1 METTIPIDPEQA
13 AFGSLLT
20 LEANDPELDRPLPDG
35 TIPRDRVRATLQD
48 YVTRQQSNGLPLFPN
63 VTAQANKKRTDYLT
77 GLYTKP
83 LEDLLDGPTLAN
95 LEKKAAYHPNPD
107 AFRQREINRTY
118 LSALVGR
125 PLSGPGYEATRAAF
139 ATQHLGL
146 TPNVDD
152 TTFHQAVKTRILE
165 DQAATTTTDTLRN
178 QVFQSVLAGSAA
190 PEIDLTTIP
199 ERHRDAAVAAIS
211 DARLEAR
218 RMRRAV
224 LPNVDRAIPLL
235 TRAAELEKDLK
246 AGSQMVAN
254 ELILSAFR
262 DSYPENKAD
271 RPLYF
276 VLLAQKLQALPQD
289 QRGAVTR
296 AFQSV
301 GRTLNTIGENV
312 GDIARAVETQTTGRA
327 GFTEADED
335 LSKDFRQFQRL
346 FQTEGAGLQK
356 ATDTFF
362 QRGAI
367 GVGASLPYTFAAL
380 AGPYGMLLNAGS
392 FAGESYTEQR
402 IANPEG
408 DRTIQLPGSLVTGTI
423 ESAIETT
430 FTKFGVKA
438 MQGKLPTVFNL
449 LNRAKLTGLPRAA
462 AGGLA
467 AATIT
472 GATEYTEEF
481 LQAGTREFTQAVA
494 RDLSNLGSP
503 YDWQGFF
510 DDWGAAQRDII
521 PTVTIFALV
530 AGGGASFSHFRQ
542 GEAMRKNRTVL
553 YGLGVPE
560 SKIESIANAA
570 TPAEADVLTQAA
582 AKEGLENR
590 TAEERQTVLDVM
602 RKLQQLSETAG
613 LPVVSPSTNT
623 FTGEQEWTFTDP
635 ISKEQRTFE
644 TEEESLLYWREY
656 QQAQRE
662 ETLDRFE
669 SLSETTFLDFI
680 QSEGTA
686 SADTDVEI
694 STKPLRI
701 SDIRAELTK
710 REQTTLAA
718 LDKETNPVRRADLNT
733 TLQDIADSRA
743 RIDARIEA
751 AVLMHGPASAVDFQ
765 NALITG
771 RRFTEQTRT
780 GLTRHVVQ
788 LFRGRSIQD
797 VMEEFSEDF
806 LARGIADGIIRPE
819 SIVRDIQAF
828 QAASGSTLLPPNY
841 TYTPENSLP
850 LLEAFSAISRAAAM
864 SQVRTGLLPPEVSQ
878 WIEIQIATMDSTIG
892 EANKLAADLRRTA
905 DWKAALDNGNLTP
918 ELESLI
924 QDSLGLNQEA
934 RAQRFEIQARA
945 QLAAEAM
952 EGFPEIAD
960 SISGRLPH
968 PETLRKENHPL
979 LGEVRTLWQ
988 SLLKPT
994 RRRSKTGRTVDRTN
1008 EANAFFLPIGQMV
1021 DLDDVRRSLNE
1032 RGFAFE
1038 TPADMLDAA
1047 IDSLAY
1053 GKPQY
1058 GTSSLTDESFAIAL
1072 PPTTQESREVS
1083 PTAQIEASRRGN
1095 FSSPVDP
1102 TVSDVASMRPRRDG
1116 RTNESFSISRQQEIY
1131 GDAHF
1136 SLQMVRNDLR
1146 DIERKTENERQEWEK
1161 QHGSLVNL
1169 PPASEIFSAS
1179 LYYDTGYS
1187 GSETRKQGPVLQ
1199 PDGSKRFGFTES
1211 AEEFVARVQ
1220 STLNHPAFTGT
1231 RVSWFANIPGQTTSI
1246 GANGFTGAVEAT
1258 APGYDYAPFPESPEL
1273 IAARE
1278 AVAAAEAELY
1288 LAEQDFDPANATA
1301 PDDPSADPS
1310 PVAAST
1316 IRQRELSK
1324 HAAAYAALLDARD
1337 QEARN
1342 AAQSF
1347 IARVWNAYAQHDEI
1361 FQYGKTT
1368 SRSAEDIAAAVS
1380 TSQMTITA
1388 DDAGSTVTFRHGSG
1402 SLTIESAD
1410 TPRPYIRAASA
1421 ASKGK
1426 KSGGGARL
1434 YQAALDWIHNNGK
1447 RIKDDPGGLSAINQ
1461 IRRTSNFFASA
1472 IRWGTTAH
1480 LKPHAE
1486 QRVGKWTKND
1496 VLNTSLLATKEME
1509 NTFSAIPSAK
1519 GWTFDFQ
1526 TGTFADADGNTLTE
1540 DFLENTV
1547 ANAVP
1552 GTSGIGLSTLQRSL
1566 ITSSAIQAFQRGTA
1580 ESVIQTAES
1589 SLPSSLTGVSY
1600 SLSLNSLQR
1609 IETAIARR
1617 MNAGPEERADFFE
1630 RLRNRLA
1637 AIVQRI
1643 EDTNAGLGPFGRT
1656 ATADPVIDERRR
1668 IADAIAEARTIIDTL
1683 PPEARGRV
1691 GIDYNDLVS
1700 QTTERGRVNAL
1711 LRLIDRADEALEALL
1726 ITQYT
1731 EALEKLSDLAKPNL
1745 QPNKQI
1751 RGRLTPEIQRVVNRA
1766 IAAMGLTPQEHSVA
1780 TITQQATIT
1789 ELEAQRDAET
1799 DPDRLPDL
1807 EAAVVDAYL
1816 TQHFLETF
1824 GNIGSMSAPQLA
1836 NAYRELLTLY
1846 STGRSQ
1852 RTMIDQANR
1861 QELMQARREI
1871 LDSLPDVTQPQWAK
1885 RTENQGI
1892 LDNLESFRL
1901 GLSSFHQVI
1910 EWILPNSL
1918 AARDFQDAI
1927 RKADRAFTRAK
1938 IDARDRF
1945 DAAMFAAWNLT
1956 GRSKRR
1962 RMNRILAGLSK
1973 RRDDWNIGIRES
1985 NGTEEIK
1992 MSEEQAAAILDGT
2005 LKPGWETDPIAME
2018 SLRQSLTDF
2027 RAQRRKAQAED
2038 KAFTK
2043 KVIRFQKVRS
2053 RAPQVWLHASDME
2066 AVYWLQLWDQEQYR
2080 PTLDKHG
2087 FTAEVIDQ
2095 IRAKLSPKALDVY
2108 AHLRREYNAE
2118 YDRLNPVFRRLY
2130 NLDMPRIRNY
2140 APGSFENVAGAP
2152 SELDAHGNPTTSS
2165 INAMSTGFTKS
2176 RTHHMARPKQANA
2189 LGLYWSHLE
2198 ATEYFVAFGETMRDA
2213 RILFRNPELRR
2224 KIEGLYGTRVAG
2236 DWSRWLDGLELDGRF
2251 KSASVSA
2258 MQAMVQSTLN
2268 TTSAVGLAYNVGTLF
2283 KQASAA
2289 LGVFMELPTTAAIR
2303 GIIGVFQNPGDLRTI
2318 WQTESIQQRILSGVS
2333 PEDRRILEAAQASP
2347 SEIMELLILGRLPI
2361 AYADAAFTTA
2371 AGSIAYRWHYDEA
2384 IKAGLGDSQAHEA
2397 ALAVMD
2403 RVVTRTA
2410 QPATT
2415 QDKSLAELS
2424 AVGFGKL
2431 LFLFRSDPRQKFA
2444 ITLDALRRAF
2454 TGRMS
2459 KKEAANRALWSWA
2472 IYGIMSELMTDTW
2485 HAISRDDDD
2494 PERWSWQDY
2503 LAAAVAGPIAGVPII
2518 GSGIEYI
2525 IRSQLGTK
2533 AFANSANPLDKAAAS
2548 IFTQSGVNS
2557 KLYEDLAAIAN
2568 EDKPLDFTDL
2578 ISAAQKDSAAAAA
2591 LIGAFDSRAAIVP
2604 ALLRAARDLGGIT
2617 SNIFELVYESDQSK
2631 IARILEEEKQNTTTT
2646 RESRTTT
2653 LDDLEAQLITL
2664 SPEAREARLA
2674 AMDGTQAAT
2683 LRRRLRTRTLA
2694 PDERIL
2700 DSLPA
2705 AQRQAAIARI
2715 LAAIQDPARREALAD
2730 RYAILFPD

>member
-1 METTIPIDPEQA
+1 
-13 AFGSLLT
+13 
-20 LEANDPELDRPLPDG
+20 
-35 TIPRDRVRATLQD
+35 
-48 YVTRQQSNGLPLFPN
+48 
-63 VTAQANKKRTDYLT
+63 
-77 GLYTKP
+77 
-83 LEDLLDGPTLAN
+83 
-95 LEKKAAYHPNPD
+95 
-107 AFRQREINRTY
+107 
-118 LSALVGR
+118 
-125 PLSGPGYEATRAAF
+125 
-139 ATQHLGL
+139 
-146 TPNVDD
+146 
-152 TTFHQAVKTRILE
+152 
-165 DQAATTTTDTLRN
+165 
-178 QVFQSVLAGSAA
+178 
-190 PEIDLTTIP
+190 
-199 ERHRDAAVAAIS
+199 
-211 DARLEAR
+211 
-218 RMRRAV
+218 
-224 LPNVDRAIPLL
+224 
-235 TRAAELEKDLK
+235 
-246 AGSQMVAN
+246 
-254 ELILSAFR
+254 
-262 DSYPENKAD
+262 
-271 RPLYF
+271 
-276 VLLAQKLQALPQD
+276 
-289 QRGAVTR
+289 
-296 AFQSV
+296 
-301 GRTLNTIGENV
+301 
-312 GDIARAVETQTTGRA
+312 
-327 GFTEADED
+327 
-335 LSKDFRQFQRL
+335 
-346 FQTEGAGLQK
+346 
-356 ATDTFF
+356 
-362 QRGAI
+362 
-367 GVGASLPYTFAAL
+367 
-380 AGPYGMLLNAGS
+380 
-392 FAGESYTEQR
+392 
-402 IANPEG
+402 
-408 DRTIQLPGSLVTGTI
+408 
-423 ESAIETT
+423 
-430 FTKFGVKA
+430 
-438 MQGKLPTVFNL
+438 
-449 LNRAKLTGLPRAA
+449 
-462 AGGLA
+462 
-467 AATIT
+467 
-472 GATEYTEEF
+472 
-481 LQAGTREFTQAVA
+481 
-494 RDLSNLGSP
+494 
-503 YDWQGFF
+503 
-510 DDWGAAQRDII
+510 
-521 PTVTIFALV
+521 
-530 AGGGASFSHFRQ
+530 
-542 GEAMRKNRTVL
+542 
-553 YGLGVPE
+553 
-560 SKIESIANAA
+560 
-570 TPAEADVLTQAA
+570 
-582 AKEGLENR
+582 
-590 TAEERQTVLDVM
+590 
-602 RKLQQLSETAG
+602 
-613 LPVVSPSTNT
+613 
-623 FTGEQEWTFTDP
+623 
-635 ISKEQRTFE
+635 
-644 TEEESLLYWREY
+644 
-656 QQAQRE
+656 
-662 ETLDRFE
+662 
-669 SLSETTFLDFI
+669 
-680 QSEGTA
+680 
-686 SADTDVEI
+686 
-694 STKPLRI
+694 
-701 SDIRAELTK
+701 
-710 REQTTLAA
+710 
-718 LDKETNPVRRADLNT
+718 
-733 TLQDIADSRA
+733 
-743 RIDARIEA
+743 
-751 AVLMHGPASAVDFQ
+751 
-765 NALITG
+765 
-771 RRFTEQTRT
+771 
-780 GLTRHVVQ
+780 
-788 LFRGRSIQD
+788 
-797 VMEEFSEDF
+797 
-806 LARGIADGIIRPE
+806 
-819 SIVRDIQAF
+819 
-828 QAASGSTLLPPNY
+828 
-841 TYTPENSLP
+841 
-850 LLEAFSAISRAAAM
+850 
-864 SQVRTGLLPPEVSQ
+864 
-878 WIEIQIATMDSTIG
+878 
-892 EANKLAADLRRTA
+892 
-905 DWKAALDNGNLTP
+905 
-918 ELESLI
+918 
-924 QDSLGLNQEA
+924 
-934 RAQRFEIQARA
+934 
-945 QLAAEAM
+945 
-952 EGFPEIAD
+952 
-960 SISGRLPH
+960 
-968 PETLRKENHPL
+968 
-979 LGEVRTLWQ
+979 
-988 SLLKPT
+988 
-994 RRRSKTGRTVDRTN
+994 
-1008 EANAFFLPIGQMV
+1008 MV

-1038 TPADMLDAA
+1038 TPAAMLDAA

-1058 GTSSLTDESFAIAL
+1058 GTNSLLD
-1072 PPTTQESREVS
+1072 
-1083 PTAQIEASRRGN
+1083 
-1095 FSSPVDP
+1095 
-1102 TVSDVASMRPRRDG
+1102 
-1116 RTNESFSISRQQEIY
+1116 ESFSISPDSPINSSQPGGARNPSDAASPSSSVTHEQEAAY
-1131 GDAHF
+1131 LA
-1136 SLQMVRNDLR
+1136 
-1146 DIERKTENERQEWEK
+1146 
-1161 QHGSLVNL
+1161 
-1169 PPASEIFSAS
+1169 
-1179 LYYDTGYS
+1179 
-1187 GSETRKQGPVLQ
+1187 
-1199 PDGSKRFGFTES
+1199 
-1211 AEEFVARVQ
+1211 
-1220 STLNHPAFTGT
+1220 
-1231 RVSWFANIPGQTTSI
+1231 
-1246 GANGFTGAVEAT
+1246 AVEAGDLEQAAAILKAVADALGFVIGPVYHGSPNFEGNT
-1258 APGYDYAPFPESPEL
+1258 LNVPSKYKGMSNYVHKFWFTDDLDLALYYANERDIDDVITDLNSAAGKPAVVEFFLKSPTKTLDRRDYEEEGMEEQSPVQDANLQIGRKLGWEIVKIENINDKIDSETVGDSTIYGLADTSFTVPAQPILRDSDGNVIPLSARFNQSPPAASGESFSITFDNLSNSPKEYSYEVAQSPGQRITE
-1273 IAARE
+1273 IAARHGLTILEPPSDLSARLADVERDSGIKIAFYRQERELAGSNVTATTAAFVSPTLPGVLFLNATVGSPLDSLLSHELIHSAQRDSASAYE
-1278 AVAAAEAELY
+1278 ALETRLLSLLSPTEKAGIETWLESRNYNPEQIPREIIPHLVASSISSYQELDISALANVDAIKQAAQEFYQNTNGFNPSGLTTASDAELVS
-1288 LAEQDFDPANATA
+1288 N
-1301 PDDPSADPS
+1301 
-1310 PVAAST
+1310 
-1316 IRQRELSK
+1316 
-1324 HAAAYAALLDARD
+1324 
-1337 QEARN
+1337 
-1342 AAQSF
+1342 
-1347 IARVWNAYAQHDEI
+1347 
-1361 FQYGKTT
+1361 
-1368 SRSAEDIAAAVS
+1368 S
-1380 TSQMTITA
+1380 TS
-1388 DDAGSTVTFRHGSG
+1388 F
-1402 SLTIESAD
+1402 
-1410 TPRPYIRAASA
+1410 
-1421 ASKGK
+1421 
-1426 KSGGGARL
+1426 
-1434 YQAALDWIHNNGK
+1434 
-1447 RIKDDPGGLSAINQ
+1447 
-1461 IRRTSNFFASA
+1461 
-1472 IRWGTTAH
+1472 
-1480 LKPHAE
+1480 
-1486 QRVGKWTKND
+1486 
-1496 VLNTSLLATKEME
+1496 
-1509 NTFSAIPSAK
+1509 
-1519 GWTFDFQ
+1519 
-1526 TGTFADADGNTLTE
+1526 
-1540 DFLENTV
+1540 
-1547 ANAVP
+1547 
-1552 GTSGIGLSTLQRSL
+1552 
-1566 ITSSAIQAFQRGTA
+1566 
-1580 ESVIQTAES
+1580 
-1589 SLPSSLTGVSY
+1589 

-1766 IAAMGLTPQEHSVA
+1766 ISAMGLTPQEHSVA
-1780 TITQQATIT
+1780 TITHQATIT

-2198 ATEYFVAFGETMRDA
+2198 ATEYFVAYGETMRDA

-2251 KSASVSA
+2251 KSANVAA

-2289 LGVFMELPTTAAIR
+2289 FGVFMELPTAAAIR

-2415 QDKSLAELS
+2415 QDKSLSELS

-2503 LAAAVAGPIAGVPII
+2503 LAAAVAGPIAGMPIY
-2518 GSGIEYI
+2518 GSPLEYI

-2533 AFANSANPLDKAAAS
+2533 AYENSANPLDKAAAT
-2548 IFTQSGVNS
+2548 IFNQGGINS
-2557 KLYEDLAAIAN
+2557 KLYEDLAAIAT

-2631 IARILEEEKQNTTTT
+2631 IDRILEEEKQNTTTT

>member
-1 METTIPIDPEQA
+1 
-13 AFGSLLT
+13 
-20 LEANDPELDRPLPDG
+20 
-35 TIPRDRVRATLQD
+35 
-48 YVTRQQSNGLPLFPN
+48 
-63 VTAQANKKRTDYLT
+63 
-77 GLYTKP
+77 
-83 LEDLLDGPTLAN
+83 
-95 LEKKAAYHPNPD
+95 
-107 AFRQREINRTY
+107 
-118 LSALVGR
+118 
-125 PLSGPGYEATRAAF
+125 
-139 ATQHLGL
+139 
-146 TPNVDD
+146 
-152 TTFHQAVKTRILE
+152 
-165 DQAATTTTDTLRN
+165 
-178 QVFQSVLAGSAA
+178 
-190 PEIDLTTIP
+190 
-199 ERHRDAAVAAIS
+199 
-211 DARLEAR
+211 
-218 RMRRAV
+218 MRRAV

-276 VLLAQKLQALPQD
+276 ALLAQKLQTLPED
-289 QRGAVTR
+289 KRSVFER
-296 AFQSV
+296 SLQSAA
-301 GRTLNTIGENV
+301 RSINTIGENI
-312 GDIARAVETQTTGRA
+312 GDLARAVETTVAPRP
-327 GFTEADED
+327 GFTPED
-335 LSKDFRQFQRL
+335 QDLATDFRQFQRL
-346 FQTEGAGLQK
+346 YQTEGAGLQK

-362 QRGAI
+362 QRGAL
-367 GVGASLPYTFAAL
+367 GVASSLPYTLAAL
-380 AGPYGMLLNAGS
+380 AGPYGMTLNAGS

-430 FTKFGVKA
+430 LTKFGVKA

-503 YDWQGFF
+503 YNWQGFF

-686 SADTDVEI
+686 SADSDVEI

-718 LDKETNPVRRADLNT
+718 LDKETNPVRRADLRQ
-733 TLQDIADSRA
+733 TLDDIAASRA

-751 AVLMHGPASAVDFQ
+751 AILMHGPASAVDFQ

-780 GLTRHVVQ
+780 GLTRYVVQ

-819 SIVRDIQAF
+819 AIVRDIQAF
-828 QAASGSTLLPPNY
+828 QAATGKPLLPAGY
-841 TYTPENSLP
+841 TYTKENSLP
-850 LLEAFSAISRAAAM
+850 LFEAFAPLARAAAM
-864 SQVRTGLLPPEVSQ
+864 SQVRTGVLPPEVSQ

-892 EANKLAADLRRTA
+892 DANKLAADLRRTA

-979 LGEVRTLWQ
+979 LGEVRSLWQ

-994 RRRSKTGRTVDRTN
+994 RRRSKTGRTIDRTN

-1058 GTSSLTDESFAIAL
+1058 GTSSLTDESFSIA
-1072 PPTTQESREVS
+1072 PT
-1083 PTAQIEASRRGN
+1083 
-1095 FSSPVDP
+1095 F
-1102 TVSDVASMRPRRDG
+1102 
-1116 RTNESFSISRQQEIY
+1116 
-1131 GDAHF
+1131 
-1136 SLQMVRNDLR
+1136 
-1146 DIERKTENERQEWEK
+1146 
-1161 QHGSLVNL
+1161 
-1169 PPASEIFSAS
+1169 
-1179 LYYDTGYS
+1179 
-1187 GSETRKQGPVLQ
+1187 
-1199 PDGSKRFGFTES
+1199 
-1211 AEEFVARVQ
+1211 
-1220 STLNHPAFTGT
+1220 
-1231 RVSWFANIPGQTTSI
+1231 PG
-1246 GANGFTGAVEAT
+1246 V
-1258 APGYDYAPFPESPEL
+1258 
-1273 IAARE
+1273 
-1278 AVAAAEAELY
+1278 
-1288 LAEQDFDPANATA
+1288 
-1301 PDDPSADPS
+1301 
-1310 PVAAST
+1310 
-1316 IRQRELSK
+1316 
-1324 HAAAYAALLDARD
+1324 
-1337 QEARN
+1337 
-1342 AAQSF
+1342 
-1347 IARVWNAYAQHDEI
+1347 
-1361 FQYGKTT
+1361 
-1368 SRSAEDIAAAVS
+1368 
-1380 TSQMTITA
+1380 
-1388 DDAGSTVTFRHGSG
+1388 
-1402 SLTIESAD
+1402 
-1410 TPRPYIRAASA
+1410 
-1421 ASKGK
+1421 
-1426 KSGGGARL
+1426 
-1434 YQAALDWIHNNGK
+1434 
-1447 RIKDDPGGLSAINQ
+1447 PGGLSATGPATFTLDESFAISAFHGTPHKVDKFSLDKIGSGEGAQAYGWGLYFTETESVAEGYRRKLASLENQ
-1461 IRRTSNFFASA
+1461 KRIFSKPISLKEARNRWARGLPVLLEGDGVRYIEPRYIESSASLYSPEVEMVEGNVYQVELNVTDDQLLDYDGEMTDEQAAKIAPLFQGNGTSRKVSFAYKELSSGAGEAYGAGTPELASRLLASVGIRGIRFLDGNSRNQGQGSYNYVIFDDADITITEENGKPVNLTQPGESFSIAFDNLSNSPKEYSYEVAQSPGQRITEVAARHGLTILEPPSDLSARLADVERDSGIKIAFYRQERELAGSNVTATTAAFVSPTLPGVLFLNATVGSPLDSLLSHELIHSAQRDSASA
-1472 IRWGTTAH
+1472 YEALETRLLSLLSPTEKAGIETWLESRNYNPEQIPREIIPHLVASSISSYQELDISALANVDAIKQAAQEFYQNTNGFNPSGLTTASD
-1480 LKPHAE
+1480 AE
-1486 QRVGKWTKND
+1486 LVSNS
-1496 VLNTSLLATKEME
+1496 TS
-1509 NTFSAIPSAK
+1509 F
-1519 GWTFDFQ
+1519 
-1526 TGTFADADGNTLTE
+1526 
-1540 DFLENTV
+1540 
-1547 ANAVP
+1547 
-1552 GTSGIGLSTLQRSL
+1552 
-1566 ITSSAIQAFQRGTA
+1566 
-1580 ESVIQTAES
+1580 
-1589 SLPSSLTGVSY
+1589 

-1766 IAAMGLTPQEHSVA
+1766 ISAMGLTPQEHSVA

-2198 ATEYFVAFGETMRDA
+2198 ATEYFVAYGETMRDA

-2251 KSASVSA
+2251 KSANVAA

-2289 LGVFMELPTTAAIR
+2289 FGVFMELPTAAAIR

-2415 QDKSLAELS
+2415 QDKSLSELS

-2503 LAAAVAGPIAGVPII
+2503 LAAAVAGPISGVPII

-2653 LDDLEAQLITL
+2653 LDDLEAQLLTL

-2700 DSLPA
+2700 DSLPT

>member
-1 METTIPIDPEQA
+1 MSLFDPEQT
-13 AFGSLLT
+13 AFSALTT
-20 LEANDPELDRPLPDG
+20 LESADPQLDTPLPDG
-35 TIPRDRVRATLQD
+35 TTVRARARTTLQD
-48 YVTRQQSNGLPLFPN
+48 YVTTARSHNHPLFPN
-63 VTAQANKKRTDYLT
+63 ITRQANQKRTEYLE
-77 GLYTKP
+77 GLFTKP
-83 LEDLLDGPTLAN
+83 LESLIPAQYLAQI
-95 LEKKAAYHPNPD
+95 ESRAAASPD
-107 AFRQREINRTY
+107 PIAFRHREINRTY
-118 LSALVGR
+118 LSALLGR
-125 PLSGPGYEATRAAF
+125 PLDGPTYELARASF
-139 ATQHLGL
+139 AKTHLGL
-146 TPNVDD
+146 DPVATTD

-165 DQAATTTTDTLRN
+165 DQAATTTTGTLRN

-199 ERHRDAAVAAIS
+199 ERHRDSAVAAIS

-218 RMRRAV
+218 RMRRAL
-224 LPNVDRAIPLL
+224 LPNVDKAFTLL
-235 TRAAELEKDLK
+235 ERAATVEESFQP
-246 AGSQMVAN
+246 GSQMVAN
-254 ELILSAFR
+254 DLILSAFR
-262 DSYPENKAD
+262 DSYPQNKAD

-276 VLLAQKLQALPQD
+276 ALLAEKLQTLPED
-289 QRGAVTR
+289 KRSVFER
-296 AFQSV
+296 SLQSAA
-301 GRTLNTIGENV
+301 RSINTIGENI
-312 GDIARAVETQTTGRA
+312 GDLARAVETTVAPRP
-327 GFTEADED
+327 GFTPED
-335 LSKDFRQFQRL
+335 QDLATDFRQFQRL
-346 FQTEGAGLQK
+346 YQTEGAGLQK

-362 QRGAI
+362 QRGAL
-367 GVGASLPYTFAAL
+367 GVASSLPYTLAAL
-380 AGPYGMLLNAGS
+380 AGPYGMTLNAGS
-392 FAGESYTEQR
+392 FAGESITEQR
-402 IANPEG
+402 IATPEG
-408 DRTIQLPGSLVTGTI
+408 NRNTQLASALVTGTI

-430 FTKFGVKA
+430 LTKVGVKA

-449 LNRAKLTGLPRAA
+449 LNRANLTGLPRAA

-472 GATEYTEEF
+472 GASEYTEEF

-503 YDWQGFF
+503 YNWQGFF
-510 DDWGAAQRDII
+510 DSWTAAQRDII

-553 YGLGVPE
+553 AALGVPDA
-560 SKIESIANAA
+560 KIDSIANAA
-570 TPAEADVLTQAA
+570 TPAEADAATAAAFNEGLETRTAAQRQAALDVLRETNALLTQA
-582 AKEGLENR
+582 GLARIE
-590 TAEERQTVLDVM
+590 
-602 RKLQQLSETAG
+602 
-613 LPVVSPSTNT
+613 PSTNT
-623 FTGEQEWTFTDP
+623 FTGEQEWTFTNP
-635 ISKEQRTFE
+635 VTSEQQTFE
-644 TEEESLLYWREY
+644 TEEAALDHWRDY
-656 QQAQRE
+656 AANQRE
-662 ETLDRFE
+662 TDLDTLSDLAET
-669 SLSETTFLDFI
+669 SFLDFI

-694 STKPLRI
+694 STKPLRLA
-701 SDIRAELTK
+701 DVRAELQT
-710 REQTTLAA
+710 REKTTLAA
-718 LDKETNPVRRADLNT
+718 LDKETNAVRRADLNT
-733 TLQDIADSRA
+733 TLEEINASRA
-743 RIDARIEA
+743 RLDARIQSF
-751 AVLMHGPASAVDFQ
+751 VLQHGPSAADKLDQF
-765 NALITG
+765 LITG

-780 GLTRHVVQ
+780 GLTRHVIQ
-788 LFRGRSIQD
+788 LFRGRTIQD
-797 VMEEFSEDF
+797 VIEEFSEDF
-806 LARGIADGIIRPE
+806 LARGIADGIIDPQA
-819 SIVRDIQAF
+819 ILRDIRAF
-828 QAASGSTLLPPNY
+828 QSSTGQTLLPANY
-841 TYTPENSLP
+841 DYTTENSLP
-850 LLEAFSAISRAAAM
+850 LLEAFSDLSRAAAL
-864 SQVRTGLLPPEVSQ
+864 SQVRTGLLPAEVAQ
-878 WIEIQIATMDSTIG
+878 WIELQTATMASTIG
-892 EANKLAADLRRTA
+892 DANKLAADLRRTA

-1008 EANAFFLPIGQMV
+1008 EANAFFLPIGTMV

-1038 TPADMLDAA
+1038 TPAAMLDAA

-1058 GTSSLTDESFAIAL
+1058 GTSSLLD
-1072 PPTTQESREVS
+1072 
-1083 PTAQIEASRRGN
+1083 
-1095 FSSPVDP
+1095 
-1102 TVSDVASMRPRRDG
+1102 
-1116 RTNESFSISRQQEIY
+1116 ESFSISPDSPIDPTQPGGENIGESIPSALFEESNRITNLNPTGAMMAAIKRENPGFDPTSPITTVYRATIGQTLRLNDYVAINPAIAKAHLKSLKQRGETGKLLTLQVNTADLLMANDATEFIWY
-1131 GDAHF
+1131 PANFNQSTPAASGESFSIAPDADYLAAVKADDMETAQRMVDEAAQAAGYTEASSHVTDRAFDAFKRAKFFGDGTDRIGF
-1136 SLQMVRNDLR
+1136 FFTSSEQLL
-1146 DIERKTENERQEWEK
+1146 NERAAQLRKNIQRGSGGTGIRILNVYLNLQNPKILTDRQELNRWIADADVRLNDSNFVDRGESRQPGEDLNFAESVSEFENDPLFGMTFNSTDLLSYNTNPAIRK
-1161 QHGSLVNL
+1161 KVHDYLVSPMGRNTFYQE
-1169 PPASEIFSAS
+1169 ASE
-1179 LYYDTGYS
+1179 
-1187 GSETRKQGPVLQ
+1187 
-1199 PDGSKRFGFTES
+1199 
-1211 AEEFVARVQ
+1211 
-1220 STLNHPAFTGT
+1220 
-1231 RVSWFANIPGQTTSI
+1231 
-1246 GANGFTGAVEAT
+1246 
-1258 APGYDYAPFPESPEL
+1258 
-1273 IAARE
+1273 
-1278 AVAAAEAELY
+1278 
-1288 LAEQDFDPANATA
+1288 LAEKAGKESTYDGLIIQNDQEAGQALVVFNPSQIK
-1301 PDDPSADPS
+1301 SADP
-1310 PVAAST
+1310 
-1316 IRQRELSK
+1316 
-1324 HAAAYAALLDARD
+1324 
-1337 QEARN
+1337 
-1342 AAQSF
+1342 
-1347 IARVWNAYAQHDEI
+1347 
-1361 FQYGKTT
+1361 
-1368 SRSAEDIAAAVS
+1368 
-1380 TSQMTITA
+1380 
-1388 DDAGSTVTFRHGSG
+1388 VT
-1402 SLTIESAD
+1402 
-1410 TPRPYIRAASA
+1410 Y
-1421 ASKGK
+1421 
-1426 KSGGGARL
+1426 
-1434 YQAALDWIHNNGK
+1434 
-1447 RIKDDPGGLSAINQ
+1447 
-1461 IRRTSNFFASA
+1461 
-1472 IRWGTTAH
+1472 
-1480 LKPHAE
+1480 
-1486 QRVGKWTKND
+1486 
-1496 VLNTSLLATKEME
+1496 
-1509 NTFSAIPSAK
+1509 
-1519 GWTFDFQ
+1519 
-1526 TGTFADADGNTLTE
+1526 DADGN
-1540 DFLENTV
+1540 V
-1547 ANAVP
+1547 IP
-1552 GTSGIGLSTLQRSL
+1552 LSQRFDS
-1566 ITSSAIQAFQRGTA
+1566 TKDSMSF
-1580 ESVIQTAES
+1580 
-1589 SLPSSLTGVSY
+1589 

-1766 IAAMGLTPQEHSVA
+1766 ISAMGLTPQEHSVA

-2198 ATEYFVAFGETMRDA
+2198 ATEYFVAYGETMRDA

-2251 KSASVSA
+2251 KSANVAA

-2289 LGVFMELPTTAAIR
+2289 FGVFMELPTAAAIR

-2503 LAAAVAGPIAGVPII
+2503 LAAAVAGPISGVPII

-2653 LDDLEAQLITL
+2653 LDDLEAQLLTL

-2700 DSLPA
+2700 DSLPT